1 MVALGSKLSAD
12 TVRESEPPW
21 HKYTVPL
28 APSAD
33 EISKSGIGVKAIARS
48 ADGLIMLILLN
59 QYGTHQRKELR

>member
-48 ADGLIMLILLN
+48 ADVLIMLVL
-59 QYGTHQRKELR
+59 